1 MKKFWLLLVFTLFLI
16 LPFSVNAKEVN
27 AYLFYGDGCP
37 HCAALEKYLEKEYS
51 KDKDLKIYRYE
62 VWHHSENVDLWL
74 KAQDALCNKSQGVPY
89 FVVGNKVIIGYNEGD
104 AFEKKV
110 DTAIKHAKGSDY
122 KDLAGIALGKVKG
135 EIKEGDCENAQ
146 KEETKEKE
154 HKLDIPLIGQVD
166 LEMLSLPIVAI
177 VVGLVDGFNPCAMWV
192 LIFLITLLLNYKD
205 RKKMW
210 ILGLTFILTSGVIY
224 FLFMLG
230 VLQIRAYTASVVWLR
245 ALIAV
250 FALVFGGYNIYRY
263 IKTVVRKKLYNEDD
277 GCDVTSKDTRKKI
290 MTRAKKALS
299 SNVFILSILGII
311 ALACTVN
318 FIELL
323 CSLGLPVVFTE
334 ILNYNNVTGIRSI
347 MYLILYVLFFLLD
360 DILVFLIAMKTLKIT
375 AISNKYTK
383 YSHLIGGLIM
393 IIIGLL
399 MLLKPA
405 WLMFNF

>member
-1 MKKFWLLLVFTLFLI
+1 MKKIWLFILFGILLFIPFTI
-16 LPFSVNAKEVN
+16 NAKEVN
-27 AYLFYGDGCP
+27 AYLFYGQGCP
-37 HCAALEKYLEKEYS
+37 HCAQLEEYLQKEY
-51 KDKDLKIYRYE
+51 KNDKDLNIYRYE
-62 VWHHSENVDLWL
+62 VWNSSENVELWN
-74 KAQDALCNKSQGVPY
+74 KVQDALCIESSGVPY
-89 FVVGNKVIIGYNEGD
+89 FVVGNKVVRGYNAGS
-104 AFEKKV
+104 AFEKKI
-110 DTAIKHAKGSDY
+110 DTAINHAKGSDY

-135 EIKEGDCENAQ
+135 EIKEGDCEKAQ

-154 HKLDIPLIGQVD
+154 HKIDIPLLGNLD
-166 LEMLSLPIVAI
+166 LEMLSLPLVAI

-230 VLQIRAYTASVVWLR
+230 VLKIRAYTSSIVWLR
-245 ALIAV
+245 ALIAI
-250 FALVFGGYNIYRY
+250 FALVFGGFNIYRY

-277 GCDVTSKDTRKKI
+277 GCDVTSKEERKKI

-299 SNVFILSILGII
+299 SNIFILSILGII

-334 ILNYNNVTGIRSI
+334 ILNYNNVTGIRSV